1 MPRMKKPA
9 NHVVTVLPPPE
20 ANRLTPAEIEAGQEA
35 AFEEAMSPTP
45 KEATAA
51 RLASEVFDNA
61 KKPEASLEFPGV
73 MNQVKENAEKE
84 VAPERPVA
92 LAATATSETK
102 PVKTTKEKTMTKRTR
117 KSPTKK
123 TTTPKEKDYTEFY
136 KKYPHVVKGSVRDP
150 NAADTKV
157 VSESHGKVCTIKC
170 VECKTERTINCQ
182 DAFQVKHCLECK
194 DKLVK
199 ARRAQRRAKRAKRS
213 KS

>member
-9 NHVVTVLPPPE
+9 NHVVTVATPE
-20 ANRLTPAEIEAGQEA
+20 AVTTPIVKDEDA
-35 AFEEAMSPTP
+35 AFEEAMSP
-45 KEATAA
+45 KEATAT
-51 RLASEVFDNA
+51 RLASEVFDSA

-73 MNQVKENAEKE
+73 MNQVKENAEKQE
-84 VAPERPVA
+84 VA
-92 LAATATSETK
+92 ETK

>member
-1 MPRMKKPA
+1 MKKPA
-9 NHVVTVLPPPE
+9 NHVVTV
-20 ANRLTPAEIEAGQEA
+20 AAPAAPAPAKDEDA
-35 AFEEAMSPTP
+35 AFEEAVSPSPTP
-45 KEATAA
+45 
-51 RLASEVFDNA
+51 EV
-61 KKPEASLEFPGV
+61 KPAEASLEFPGV
-73 MNQVKENAEKE
+73 MNQVKEKISKEEMAVSMTVTADAE
-84 VAPERPVA
+84 A
-92 LAATATSETK
+92 TK
-102 PVKTTKEKTMTKRTR
+102 PVNTTKEKKTMTKRTR

-136 KKYPHVVKGSVRDP
+136 KKYAHVVKGSVRDP
-150 NAADTKV
+150 NAADTKA

-170 VECKTERTINCQ
+170 IECKTERTINCQ